1 MLDRKNGKLAFK
13 CLDAQIFLGNMFA
26 KCKNEHEVEWLQE
39 QLQSCIEGE
48 AENRL
53 DELESEDE

>member
-1 MLDRKNGKLAFK
+1 MLDRKDGKLRLQS
-13 CLDAQIFLGNMFA
+13 LDLQIFLADLYA

-39 QLQSCIEGE
+39 QLQSCVEGE

-53 DELESEDE
+53 DELEGYK